1 MKELDY
7 RGSGLVQYFINLKHF
22 LLYKKRNLNIQYMIR
37 RLLEIENGI
46 KFHCTKPYVILMM
59 AFVQKRTYDFIKQ

>member
-1 MKELDY
+1 MFYSCQESDIILYK
-7 RGSGLVQYFINLKHF
+7 LKTF
-22 LLYKKRNLNIQYMIR
+22 STLLKKRNLNIQYMIR
-37 RLLEIENGI
+37 TLLEIENGI

>member
-1 MKELDY
+1 
-7 RGSGLVQYFINLKHF
+7 
-22 LLYKKRNLNIQYMIR
+22 MIR

-59 AFVQKRTYDFIKQ
+59 AFVQKRTYDFIKQKNCDVDTVL